1 MDGNSPALVFCSTR
15 GGACQAPRSVYA
27 HAHCPVSAGETA
39 LGSLCSPSRRE
50 NGKAGRRSVSLCFF
64 AEGKARTLR
73 LHHAAAGPF
82 SSQTSGKIHVIS
94 GQDTR
99 AMIKIETTLRSHLRR
114 LAFGWWTPGPISP
127 SRRRCPLARPGL
139 ASGIEPPGRD
149 VGLAESGCRL
159 FAPSSLRSFRQAG
172 QKNRCMVLIYGEHKL
187 SRILILK
194 YIINEL
200 SKRSAGTRP
209 RLQGAL

>member
-39 LGSLCSPSRRE
+39 LWSLCSPSRRE

-64 AEGKARTLR
+64 PEGKARTPR

-127 SRRRCPLARPGL
+127 S
-139 ASGIEPPGRD
+139 
-149 VGLAESGCRL
+149 CRL

-172 QKNRCMVLIYGEHKL
+172 QKNRCMVLIYMANISCHA
-187 SRILILK
+187 
-194 YIINEL
+194 Y
-200 SKRSAGTRP
+200 
-209 RLQGAL
+209 